1 MALIDKRTRQEVARR
16 LSELRRPVRLT
27 LYVDGSI
34 SPGAVACVTCSEA
47 RELVTT
53 IAEQVPE
60 KILLDIREA
69 APNGGI
75 EGLPWVTV
83 APAGESARIA
93 FQGLTSGFEFSS
105 LIDAIERAGGSGPG
119 FGAEV
124 QHRLDAVT
132 GEIQITVFVT
142 PSCPYCP
149 SAASLANR
157 MALAS
162 PRVQARTVEANEFPE
177 LSLRFGVR
185 GVPHTTVNGG
195 RSFVGAL
202 PELSFVEKVLDLAS
216 ASGSAA

>member
-1 MALIDKRTRQEVARR
+1 MALIDKRTRDEVARR
-16 LSELRRPVRLT
+16 LSKLQRPVQLT
-27 LYVDGSI
+27 LNIDGSL

-60 KILLDIREA
+60 KVLLDVREA
-69 APNGGI
+69 ATDSGI

-93 FQGLTSGFEFSS
+93 FQGLTSGFEFAS
-105 LIDAIERAGGSGPG
+105 LIDAIERAGGAGPG
-119 FGAEV
+119 FGEQV
-124 QHRLDAVT
+124 QHRLDAV
-132 GEIQITVFVT
+132 GGDIQITVFVT

-185 GVPHTTVNGG
+185 GVPHTLVNGE

-202 PELSFVEKVLDLAS
+202 PEVSFVEKVLDLAG
-216 ASGSAA
+216 ASGRAA